1 MSLTALDA
9 ERAVIAAILA
19 SAGEAMMEVDF
30 LKAEHFADET
40 NALVFELIRTIF
52 EAGGTPD
59 SVTVTE
65 ALRDQGV
72 AGADVLTKDYGD
84 PEGGAIRE
92 YGNIILGKWRSRS
105 IRTIAEQSLRDV
117 MVGDPDSVLDALSS
131 SIDDLRGSDSDG
143 PVKFGFLDTASTVSG
158 APKIVNSGFKEID
171 AYLGGLGAG
180 RLITI
185 AARPAIGK
193 TTLAV
198 NIAANVA
205 TAGQTVAIFSL
216 EMAANELSE
225 KMIVREARI
234 NGSKVRGGWLDQRDV
249 EAISGAVYNMST
261 WNLYMDDTPAL
272 TTYEIST
279 RAKKIKHDD
288 KLDLV
293 IIDYLQLVSP
303 PEAESRVQEVSMIT
317 RNLKVLSR
325 ELECP
330 VVVLSQLSRAAEARG
345 GKPRLSDLRESG
357 SIEQDSDQVIF
368 LYRDDDDDHRADDR
382 PVYTEVSVS
391 KNRHGA
397 TGDFVYEFIP
407 SQSRFNSL

>member
-1 MSLTALDA
+1 MSLVAPDA
-9 ERAVIAAILA
+9 ERAVIAAALA
-19 SAGEAMMEVDF
+19 SSGEVLTQIDF
-30 LKAEHFADET
+30 LKAEHFANET
-40 NALVFELIRTIF
+40 NALVFELIRTIY
-52 EAGGTPD
+52 EAGGVAD
-59 SVTVTE
+59 S
-65 ALRDQGV
+65 V

-84 PEGGAIRE
+84 SDATGVKDYA
-92 YGNIILGKWRSRS
+92 NIIVGKWRARS
-105 IRTIAEQSLRDV
+105 VRGVLEESLRDINLRDAESV
-117 MVGDPDSVLDALSS
+117 MDSLGSS
-131 SIDDLRGSDSDG
+131 LDDLRAGDSDG
-143 PVKFGFLDTASTVSG
+143 PIRIGFLDTTSTVS
-158 APKIVNSGFKEID
+158 ATPKVVNSGYKEID
-171 AYLGGLGAG
+171 AYLGGLGSG

-205 TAGQTVAIFSL
+205 SAGQTVAVFSL
-216 EMAANELSE
+216 EMAAGELSE
-225 KMIVREARI
+225 KMISRESRV
-234 NGSKVRGGWLDQRDV
+234 NGAKIRGAWLDNRDV
-249 EAISGAVYNMST
+249 QEIGGAIYRMSK
-261 WNLYMDDTPAL
+261 WNLYIDDTPSL
-272 TTYEIST
+272 GTYEIST

-288 KLDLV
+288 RLDLV

-303 PEAESRVQEVSMIT
+303 PEADSRVQEVSIIT
-317 RNLKVLSR
+317 RNLKLLSR

-368 LYRDDDDDHRADDR
+368 LYRDNEDQKHDADR

-397 TGDFVYEFIP
+397 TGDFVYEFVP
-407 SQSRFNSL
+407 SQSRFNSI